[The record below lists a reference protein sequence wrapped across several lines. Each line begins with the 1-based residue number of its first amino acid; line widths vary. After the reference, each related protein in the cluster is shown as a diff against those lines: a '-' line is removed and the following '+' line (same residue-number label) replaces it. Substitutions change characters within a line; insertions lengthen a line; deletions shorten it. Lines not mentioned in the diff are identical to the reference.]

1 MQRRVLMDRARRR
14 GDRAMGR
21 QDMMMGPR
29 MMGRMPMPYPQ
40 MPYPQMSQNYM
51 QDEKNPYG
59 SKGGYVDSM
68 HSNDGRDYAMGGMDR
83 YPENNSG
90 QDYRGRSD
98 YRGQDYHM
106 GYKQYGESPR
116 HMDYELYGYGKLTP
130 MHQDYARGRNRD
142 YLMGSHVE
150 REYEDR
156 ENMERRMAMKQQDS
170 SDYAGYRDYRDYNDY
185 ADMDYA
191 SEEKDYKKKLE
202 HWTDKLKKKDTR
214 FNISKEQVMN
224 RAKQM
229 NVKFEEYDEEEF
241 YFVYLLNIAMY
252 SNITN
257 DSNVY
262 IGMAKKW
269 LDNEIEEVKGG
280 EKVCKYI
287 YEILEGEER

>member
-1 MQRRVLMDRARRR
+1 MYDRRNKYLMDRARNRR
-14 GDRAMGR
+14 DMARGR
-21 QDMMMGPR
+21 RD
-29 MMGRMPMPYPQ
+29 YA
-40 MPYPQMSQNYM
+40 M
-51 QDEKNPYG
+51 QDSRNPYG
-59 SKGGYVDSM
+59 SRGGYVSSDRRSGMYDSRM
-68 HSNDGRDYAMGGMDR
+68 DSRGYDSEYRDR
-83 YPENNSG
+83 T
-90 QDYRGRSD
+90 DYRGSSD

-130 MHQDYARGRNRD
+130 MHQDYARGRD

-170 SDYAGYRDYRDYNDY
+170 RDYAGYKEYQDYNDY
-185 ADMDYA
+185 TDMDYA
-191 SEEKDYKKKLE
+191 YEEKDYKKKLE

-214 FNISKEQVMN
+214 FNISKEQVIN

-269 LDNEIEEVKGG
+269 LENEIEEVKGE

-287 YEILEGEER
+287 YEILEGEEK